1 MLKPVASN
9 LSLGPHSL
17 RLEREPAAANNTLS
31 DQFISKHG
39 RQKSDKGRNE
49 YIQNSNLNRLEMV
62 EVKTADLVYLEI
74 YFSPPYAQP
83 F

>member
-9 LSLGPHSL
+9 LSLVPHSL

-49 YIQNSNLNRLEMV
+49 YI
-62 EVKTADLVYLEI
+62 
-74 YFSPPYAQP
+74 
-83 F
+83 